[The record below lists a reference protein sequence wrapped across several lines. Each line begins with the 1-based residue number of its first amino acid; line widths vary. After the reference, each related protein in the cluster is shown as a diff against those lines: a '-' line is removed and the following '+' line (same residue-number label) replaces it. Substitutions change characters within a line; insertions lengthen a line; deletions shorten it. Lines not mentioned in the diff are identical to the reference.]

1 MALAKQKGLQLLA
14 DSDLPSVILKFDS
27 ISYRTVWVLSRM
39 FCNSWYKLVA
49 TVIDFWGG
57 GGGGA
62 SESPN
67 LKTSLIKHQLK
78 KISSRSLC
86 SSVYACVLE
95 TRRER
100 RRVVCLL

>member
-14 DSDLPSVILKFDS
+14 DFDLPSVILKFDS

-49 TVIDFWGG
+49 TVIDFFRGWVGG
-57 GGGGA
+57 DA

-67 LKTSLIKHQLK
+67 LKTNLIKTPAQK
-78 KISSRSLC
+78 K
-86 SSVYACVLE
+86 
-95 TRRER
+95 
-100 RRVVCLL
+100 